1 MVKEVV
7 REKEVAVNVHSTE
20 PSTVRYSK
28 QRIGYN
34 KDKF

>member
-1 MVKEVV
+1 MK
-7 REKEVAVNVHSTE
+7 KKLAEVAVNVHSTE
-20 PSTVRYSK
+20 PSTERYSK

>member
-7 REKEVAVNVHSTE
+7 REKEASVSVHSTE
-20 PSTVRYSK
+20 PSTEHYSK

-34 KDKF
+34 KDRF